1 MKYWELTI
9 YYDINS
15 NDELPFEM
23 RDTIAIRHTS
33 LKRVCENARYLY
45 RPANIYRD
53 WIYLA
58 YRDNDTDRSILY
70 SYDCWK
76 GHSSI
81 TKTLLRN
88 MGVTNAADIQKKS

>member
-15 NDELPFEM
+15 NDKPPFEM
-23 RDTIAIRHTS
+23 RDAVTIRHTS
-33 LKRVCENARYLY
+33 LKRVCDNVRHLY

-53 WIYLA
+53 WIQLN
-58 YRDNDTDRSILY
+58 YRDSNNNRDILH

-76 GHSSI
+76 GYSSI

-88 MGVTNAADIQKKS
+88 MGVTNAADVQKKS

>member
-9 YYDINS
+9 YYDINGAD
-15 NDELPFEM
+15 NPPFEM
-23 RDTIAIRHTS
+23 RDAVTIRHKS
-33 LKRVCENARYLY
+33 LKIVCEHARDLY

-58 YRDNDTDRSILY
+58 YRDSEGERPIIDAW
-70 SYDCWK
+70 DCWD
-76 GHSSI
+76 GRSSI

-88 MGVTNAADIQKKS
+88 MGVTNATDIQKKS